1 MNERPLVSIHCLT
14 FNQAPYIRQCLDG
27 FVMQKTNFPFEAI
40 VHDDASTDGT
50 AEIIKEY
57 AEKYPNIIKPILEKD
72 NQYTKIGFSGI
83 EQLMAEKEQGKYI
96 AICEGDDYWTDSRKL
111 QKQVDF
117 LESHPNYGL
126 HYTQAYQL
134 NQQTG
139 EKSIGWA
146 KQSDFEHAI
155 LTDSPIITLCAC
167 YRKELLDDYETV
179 VQPKKDWLM
188 SDYPK
193 WLYIAQKSNILFDP
207 AITGVYRQ
215 LTESASHSTDV
226 EKQIRFSL
234 NAHSIRTF
242 FARKFNV
249 KHLLPIIH
257 KNEFNDLCKIA
268 VRNNTNI
275 FHTLWDFSAKNKI
288 INFKIILKTIMFS
301 TKIGRRYHIN
311 KYTTK

>member
-57 AEKYPNIIKPILEKD
+57 AEKYPNIIKPILEKE

-83 EQLMAEKEQGKYI
+83 EQLMSEKEQGKYI

-117 LESHPNYGL
+117 LESHPDYGL

-139 EKSIGWA
+139 EKTIGWA

-167 YRKELLDDYETV
+167 YRKELLEDYETV
-179 VQPKKDWLM
+179 VQPKK
-188 SDYPK
+188 DYPK
-193 WLYIAQKSNILFDP
+193 WLYIAQKSKIQFDS
-207 AITGVYRQ
+207 AITGVYSQ
-215 LTESASHSTDV
+215 LTESASHSTDI

-234 NAHSIRTF
+234 NAHSIRAF

-249 KHLLPIIH
+249 KHLLPVIH

-268 VRNNTNI
+268 VRNNTNL

-311 KYTTK
+311 KYSTK

>member
-1 MNERPLVSIHCLT
+1 MEERPLVSIHCLT
-14 FNQAPYIRQCLDG
+14 FNQASYIRQCLDG

-50 AEIIKEY
+50 AEIIQEY
-57 AEKYPNIIKPILEKD
+57 AEKYPNIIKPILEKE

-83 EQLMAEKEQGKYI
+83 EKLMAEKEQGKYI
-96 AICEGDDYWTDSRKL
+96 AICEGDDYWTDFHKL

-139 EKSIGWA
+139 EKTIGWA

-193 WLYIAQKSNILFDP
+193 WLYIAQKSNIHFDP

-215 LTESASHSTDV
+215 LTESASHSNDV

-234 NAHSIRTF
+234 NAHSIRTY
-242 FARKFNV
+242 FAKKFV
-249 KHLLPIIH
+249 VELLLPMIH
-257 KNEFNDLCKIA
+257 QNEFNDLCKIA
-268 VRNNTNI
+268 VRNNKNI
-275 FHTLWDFSAKNKI
+275 FHTLWGFSATNKI
-288 INFKIILKTIMFS
+288 INIKNLFKILLYS
-301 TKIGRRYHIN
+301 TKIGRNYHIH
-311 KYTTK
+311 KYSK

>member
-57 AEKYPNIIKPILEKD
+57 AEKYPNIIKPILEKE

-83 EQLMAEKEQGKYI
+83 EQLMAEKEKGKYI
-96 AICEGDDYWTDSRKL
+96 AICEGDDYWTDSLKL

-117 LESHPNYGL
+117 LESHPDYGL

-179 VQPKKDWLM
+179 VQPKRDWLM

-193 WLYIAQKSNILFDP
+193 WLYIAQKSNIQFDP

-242 FARKFNV
+242 FARKFNM

-268 VRNNTNI
+268 VRSNQNLSSI
-275 FHTLWDFSAKNKI
+275 LWKFARKNRI
-288 INFKIILKTIMFS
+288 INTKYLMKILFFS
-301 TKIGRRYHIN
+301 TSFGRKYHRE
-311 KYTTK
+311 KYQE

>member
-1 MNERPLVSIHCLT
+1 MEERPLVSIHCLT

-40 VHDDASTDGT
+40 VHDAASTDGT
-50 AEIIKEY
+50 AEIIQEY
-57 AEKYPNIIKPILEKD
+57 AEKYPHIIKPILEKE
-72 NQYTKIGFSGI
+72 NQYTKIGFYGI
-83 EQLMAEKEQGKYI
+83 EKLMAEKEQGKYI
-96 AICEGDDYWTDSRKL
+96 AICEGDDYWTDSHKL

-117 LESHPNYGL
+117 LESHPDYGL

-139 EKSIGWA
+139 EKTMGWA
-146 KQSDFEHAI
+146 KQSDFKHAI

-193 WLYIAQKSNILFDP
+193 WLYIAQKSNIQFDP

-215 LTESASHSTDV
+215 LTESASHSNDV

-234 NAHSIRTF
+234 NAHSIRAY
-242 FARKFNV
+242 FARKYNV
-249 KHLLPIIH
+249 QHLLLAIH

-268 VRNNTNI
+268 VRSNQNLSS
-275 FHTLWDFSAKNKI
+275 TLWKFARKNRI
-288 INFKIILKTIMFS
+288 INTKYLMKILVYS
-301 TKIGRRYHIN
+301 TSFGRKYHRE
-311 KYTTK
+311 KYQ

>member
-1 MNERPLVSIHCLT
+1 MEERPLVSIHCLT

-27 FVMQKTNFPFEAI
+27 FVIQKTNFPFEAI

-57 AEKYPNIIKPILEKD
+57 AEKYPNIIKPILEKE

-83 EQLMAEKEQGKYI
+83 EQLMSEKEQGKYI
-96 AICEGDDYWTDSRKL
+96 AICEGDDYWTDSHKL

-117 LESHPNYGL
+117 LESHPDYGL

-139 EKSIGWA
+139 EKTIGWA

-226 EKQIRFSL
+226 EKQIRF
-234 NAHSIRTF
+234 
-242 FARKFNV
+242 
-249 KHLLPIIH
+249 
-257 KNEFNDLCKIA
+257 
-268 VRNNTNI
+268 
-275 FHTLWDFSAKNKI
+275 
-288 INFKIILKTIMFS
+288 
-301 TKIGRRYHIN
+301 
-311 KYTTK
+311 